1 MNELFTCYK
10 HIRTTGAITINDN
23 LGCIYIVIIWLD
35 VPLVVV
41 WSKIEIYLMQIVD
54 QKALQPLSTIDRP
67 AVLCIA
73 AWFGRVRLIDNIEL
87 QP

>member
-41 WSKIEIYLMQIVD
+41 
-54 QKALQPLSTIDRP
+54 
-67 AVLCIA
+67 
-73 AWFGRVRLIDNIEL
+73 
-87 QP
+87 